1 MLRYTSNRIDM
12 TRSYRI
18 PDVQFRAVSRSL
30 FERWLFPDSR
40 GAFACLPALMLV
52 TLLFMPGL
60 QAQSG
65 ESETGQSPQAEA
77 SQDAQV
83 VRRLQ
88 AIRESLQDKREQV
101 RSLVEE
107 VQNAD
112 ETDRHDLGLRIASLQ
127 QAIRELSAA
136 FERTAVGGLSL
147 QADDGAAEAAL
158 DWHEELLQIARPI
171 LDSLKKA
178 TERPRRIAELQTAID
193 LQQQQLE
200 RARQALDSLS
210 RFEAREIPPEVE
222 AGLDELTA
230 AWRRHQ
236 QDIEQALQIE
246 GNELQYLQSQ
256 DARLFENMGG
266 ITYDFILGRGLTLLL
281 ALLAGIALWIAMRL
295 LRRWFSHG
303 WRAARGSGQSA
314 QVRLLFYAY
323 HLLTMVLVTLA
334 VLSVFYLRGDLLLLS
349 LAIVALVMLALGV
362 WRFLPGYI
370 QEARLLLN
378 AGAARQ
384 GERVIYNG
392 LPLRIDSLNLH
403 SELSNPDLEGRLRLP
418 LAALAGLISRPA
430 QDEPWFPCRPGD
442 YLLLANGDF
451 AEVLR
456 QTVELVQLRVMGSQV
471 LYDSASFMQLNA
483 RNLSREGFGI
493 GVTFGIDYRHQA
505 DALDAVPE
513 RIRSALEADFDAAG
527 FGDNLQN
534 LVVEFK
540 AAAASSLDYLV
551 YVTLDGGAAASYFRV
566 GRLVQQSCV
575 RTCNREGWTIPF
587 AQLTVHRA
595 DEQAANED

>member
-1 MLRYTSNRIDM
+1 MLLL
-12 TRSYRI
+12 
-18 PDVQFRAVSRSL
+18 A
-30 FERWLFPDSR
+30 
-40 GAFACLPALMLV
+40 ALLH
-52 TLLFMPGL
+52 MPGL
-60 QAQSG
+60 RAQETASNA
-65 ESETGQSPQAEA
+65 EQTSETQA

-88 AIRESLQDKREQV
+88 AIRDSLQTKREQV
-101 RSLVEE
+101 RKLVEE
-107 VQNAD
+107 VPKA
-112 ETDRHDLGLRIASLQ
+112 EESARHDLGLRIASLQ
-127 QAIRELSAA
+127 QDIRDLSDA

-147 QADDGAAEAAL
+147 QSSDTTDQQPL

-178 TERPRRIAELQTAID
+178 TERPRRIAELQTAIE
-193 LQQQQLE
+193 LHGQQLE
-200 RARQALDSLS
+200 QAQKALDRLS
-210 RFEAREIPPEVE
+210 RYDSLQVPPEVRT
-222 AGLDELTA
+222 GLDEVKA
-230 AWRRHQ
+230 AWRQHYDDTRQ
-236 QDIEQALQIE
+236 GLQLARTE
-246 GNELQYLQSQ
+246 MQYLESQ
-256 DARLFENMGG
+256 DSRLFENMGG

-281 ALLAGIALWIAMRL
+281 ALLAGIALWILLRM
-295 LRRWFSHG
+295 LRRWVSHG

-314 QVRLLFYAY
+314 QVRLLFYGY
-323 HLLTMVLVTLA
+323 HLLTSVLVTIA
-334 VLSVFYLRGDLLLLS
+334 VLSIFYLRGDLLLLS

-384 GERVIYNG
+384 GERVVYNG
-392 LPLRIDSLNLH
+392 MPLRIESLNLY
-403 SELSNPDLEGRLRLP
+403 SELRNPELEGRLRLP
-418 LAALAGLISRPA
+418 LAALAGLTSRPEH
-430 QDEPWFPCRPGD
+430 DEPWFPCRPGD
-442 YLLLANGDF
+442 YLLLPNGDF

-456 QTVELVQLRVMGSQV
+456 QTVELVQLRVMGSLVQ
-471 LYDSASFMQLNA
+471 YDSAAFLQANA

-493 GVTFGIDYRHQA
+493 AVTFGIDYRHQPE
-505 DALDAVPE
+505 ALDHVPE
-513 RIRSALEADFDAAG
+513 RIRAGIEDDFAQAG

-551 YVTLDGGAAASYFRV
+551 YASLDGAAAASYFKI
-566 GRLVQQSCV
+566 GRLIQQSCV

-595 DEQAANED
+595 DDEVPKDEPQPAAVT